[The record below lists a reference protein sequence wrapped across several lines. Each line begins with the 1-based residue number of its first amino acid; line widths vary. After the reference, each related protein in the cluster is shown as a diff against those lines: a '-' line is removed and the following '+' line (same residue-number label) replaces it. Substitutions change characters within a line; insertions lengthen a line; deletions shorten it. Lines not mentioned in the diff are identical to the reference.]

1 MLVHWSCRV
10 CLAQQIKTWINT
22 LHESNRGTKVGYLGS
37 KTEDQ
42 AAAATTSRRRRR
54 AASSEARRG
63 AGRGGGTTDLGAG
76 AATHAGSGGPR
87 ILG

>member
-54 AASSEARRG
+54 AVSSEARRG
-63 AGRGGGTTDLGAG
+63 VGTTDVGVG
-76 AATHAGSGGPR
+76 AATYADSSGPR